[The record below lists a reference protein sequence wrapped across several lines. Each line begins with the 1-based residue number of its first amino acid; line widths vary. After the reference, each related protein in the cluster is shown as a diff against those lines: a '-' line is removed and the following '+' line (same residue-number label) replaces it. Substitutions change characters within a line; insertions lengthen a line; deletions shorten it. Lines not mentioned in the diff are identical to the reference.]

1 MALGNKILE
10 YRKRNG
16 LSQEQLADKINVTR
30 QTISDWELGETQPNS
45 EQLKMLSKEFS
56 ISIDELLDNDIKN
69 ISLSKPNV
77 QKHSKSKYLK
87 IFLVCI
93 VIIIV
98 GVFILY
104 INKNNFKRKD
114 KIIDKTIIC
123 NLYGEDH
130 TFNIKYYEAD
140 GKIKELGKDLYFK
153 DILELDKYDDV
164 NQILNIIND
173 YVKKNSGTCTIVKDR
188 ELDELVNISIKEG
201 TLTKTGATIII
212 TDNNP
217 NKIIYGT
224 SFYIEK
230 YENSDWHEVMPINN
244 NYGFNDMAY
253 YVDENGK
260 LELEQNWEYIYGKLN
275 KGIYRIVKDVAFES
289 DVPITPEDIYYI
301 WTEFEIQ

>member
-30 QTISDWELGETQPNS
+30 QTISNWELGETQPNS

-69 ISLSKPNV
+69 ISLSKTNV

-87 IFLVCI
+87 IFLICI
-93 VIIIV
+93 VIIIL
-98 GVFILY
+98 GIFILY

-130 TFNIKYYEAD
+130 IFNIKYYEAD

>member
-1 MALGNKILE
+1 MALENKILE

-30 QTISDWELGETQPNS
+30 QTISNWELGETQPNS
-45 EQLKMLSKEFS
+45 KQLKMLSKEFS

-69 ISLSKPNV
+69 ISLSKTNV

-87 IFLVCI
+87 IFLICI

-98 GVFILY
+98 GIFILY
-104 INKNNFKRKD
+104 INKNNFIFKD

-130 TFNIKYYEAD
+130 IFNIKYYEAD

-173 YVKKNSGTCTIVKDR
+173 YVKKNGGTCTIVKDR

-201 TLTKTGATIII
+201 TLTKTEATIII

>member
-30 QTISDWELGETQPNS
+30 QTISNWELGETQPNS

-87 IFLVCI
+87 IFLICI

-98 GVFILY
+98 GIFILY

-164 NQILNIIND
+164 NQIFNIIND
-173 YVKKNSGTCTIVKDR
+173 YVKKNGGTCTIVKDR

>member
-30 QTISDWELGETQPNS
+30 QTISNWELGETQPNS

-69 ISLSKPNV
+69 ISLSKTNV

>member
-30 QTISDWELGETQPNS
+30 QTISNWELGETQPNS

-69 ISLSKPNV
+69 ISLSKTNV
-77 QKHSKSKYLK
+77 QKHYKSKYLK
-87 IFLVCI
+87 IFLICI
-93 VIIIV
+93 VIIIL
-98 GVFILY
+98 GIFILY

-130 TFNIKYYEAD
+130 IFNIKYYEAD

-173 YVKKNSGTCTIVKDR
+173 YVKKNGGTCTIVKDR

>member
-30 QTISDWELGETQPNS
+30 QTISNWELGETQPNS

-69 ISLSKPNV
+69 ISLSKTNV

-87 IFLVCI
+87 IFLICI
-93 VIIIV
+93 VIIIL
-98 GVFILY
+98 GIFILY

-130 TFNIKYYEAD
+130 IFNIKYYEAD

-173 YVKKNSGTCTIVKDR
+173 YVKKNGGTCTIVKDR

-244 NYGFNDMAY
+244 NYGFDDMAY

>member
-30 QTISDWELGETQPNS
+30 QTISNWELGETQPNS

-69 ISLSKPNV
+69 ISLSKTNV

-87 IFLVCI
+87 IFLICI
-93 VIIIV
+93 VIIIL
-98 GVFILY
+98 GIFILY

-130 TFNIKYYEAD
+130 IFNIKYYEAD

-244 NYGFNDMAY
+244 NYGFDDMAY

>member
-30 QTISDWELGETQPNS
+30 QTISNWELGETQPNS
-45 EQLKMLSKEFS
+45 KQLKMLSKEFS

-69 ISLSKPNV
+69 ISLSKTNV

-87 IFLVCI
+87 IFLICI

-98 GVFILY
+98 GIFILY

-140 GKIKELGKDLYFK
+140 GKIEELGKDLYFK

-173 YVKKNSGTCTIVKDR
+173 YVKKNGGTCTIVKDR

>member
-30 QTISDWELGETQPNS
+30 QTISNWELGETQPNS

-69 ISLSKPNV
+69 ISLSKTNV

-87 IFLVCI
+87 IFLICI

-98 GVFILY
+98 GIFILY

-123 NLYGEDH
+123 SLYGENH

-140 GKIKELGKDLYFK
+140 GKIKALGKDLYFK
-153 DILELDKYDDV
+153 DILELDKYNDV
-164 NQILNIIND
+164 NQIFNIIND
-173 YVKKNSGTCTIVKDR
+173 YVKKNGGTCTIVKDR

-230 YENSDWHEVMPINN
+230 YENNDWHEVMPINN

-289 DVPITPEDIYYI
+289 DIPITPEDIYYI

>member
-30 QTISDWELGETQPNS
+30 QTISNWELGETQPNS

-69 ISLSKPNV
+69 ISLSKTNV

-87 IFLVCI
+87 IFLICI

-98 GVFILY
+98 GIFILY

-164 NQILNIIND
+164 NQIFNIIND
-173 YVKKNSGTCTIVKDR
+173 YVKKNGGTCTIVKDR

>member
-30 QTISDWELGETQPNS
+30 QTISNWELGETQPNS

-69 ISLSKPNV
+69 IALSKTNV
-77 QKHSKSKYLK
+77 QKHYKSKYLK
-87 IFLVCI
+87 IFLICI
-93 VIIIV
+93 VIIIL
-98 GVFILY
+98 GIFILY

-130 TFNIKYYEAD
+130 TFNIKYYEVD

-164 NQILNIIND
+164 NQIFNIIND
-173 YVKKNSGTCTIVKDR
+173 YVKKNGGTCTIVKDR

-289 DVPITPEDIYYI
+289 DIPITPEDIYYI

>member
-10 YRKRNG
+10 YRKRKG

-30 QTISDWELGETQPNS
+30 QTISNWELGETQPNS

-69 ISLSKPNV
+69 IALSKTNV
-77 QKHSKSKYLK
+77 QKHYKSKYLK
-87 IFLVCI
+87 IFLICI
-93 VIIIV
+93 VIIIL
-98 GVFILY
+98 GIFILY

-130 TFNIKYYEAD
+130 IFNIKYYEAD

-164 NQILNIIND
+164 NQIFNIIND
-173 YVKKNSGTCTIVKDR
+173 YVKKNGGTCTIVKDR

-289 DVPITPEDIYYI
+289 DIPITPEDIYYI

>member
-10 YRKRNG
+10 YRKRKG

-30 QTISDWELGETQPNS
+30 QTISNWELGETQPNS

-69 ISLSKPNV
+69 ISLSKTNV

-87 IFLVCI
+87 IFLICI
-93 VIIIV
+93 VIIIL
-98 GVFILY
+98 GIFILY

-130 TFNIKYYEAD
+130 IFNIKYYEAD

-289 DVPITPEDIYYI
+289 DIPITPEDIYYI

>member
-30 QTISDWELGETQPNS
+30 QTISNWELGETQPNS

-69 ISLSKPNV
+69 ISLSKTNV
-77 QKHSKSKYLK
+77 QKHYKSKYLK
-87 IFLVCI
+87 IFLICI
-93 VIIIV
+93 VIIIL
-98 GVFILY
+98 GIFILY

-130 TFNIKYYEAD
+130 IFNIKYYEAD

-173 YVKKNSGTCTIVKDR
+173 YVKKNGGTCTIVKDR

-289 DVPITPEDIYYI
+289 DIPITPEDIYYI

>member
-30 QTISDWELGETQPNS
+30 QTISNWELGETQPNS

-69 ISLSKPNV
+69 IALSKTNV
-77 QKHSKSKYLK
+77 QKHYKSKYLK
-87 IFLVCI
+87 IFLICI
-93 VIIIV
+93 VIIIL
-98 GVFILY
+98 GIFILY

-130 TFNIKYYEAD
+130 IFNIKYYEAD

-164 NQILNIIND
+164 NQIFNIIND
-173 YVKKNSGTCTIVKDR
+173 YVKKNGGTCTIVKDR

-289 DVPITPEDIYYI
+289 DIPITPEDIYYI

>member
-1 MALGNKILE
+1 MALENKILE

-30 QTISDWELGETQPNS
+30 QTISNWELGETQPNS
-45 EQLKMLSKEFS
+45 KQLKMLSKEFS

-69 ISLSKPNV
+69 ISLSKTNV

-87 IFLVCI
+87 IFLICI

-98 GVFILY
+98 GIFILY

-130 TFNIKYYEAD
+130 IFNIKYYEAD

-173 YVKKNSGTCTIVKDR
+173 YVKKNGGTCTIVKDR

-201 TLTKTGATIII
+201 TLTKTEATIII

>member
-30 QTISDWELGETQPNS
+30 QTISNWELGETQPNS

-69 ISLSKPNV
+69 ISLSKTNV

-87 IFLVCI
+87 IFLICI
-93 VIIIV
+93 VIIIL
-98 GVFILY
+98 GIFILY

-130 TFNIKYYEAD
+130 IFNIKYYEAD

-173 YVKKNSGTCTIVKDR
+173 YVKKNGGTCTIVKDR

-244 NYGFNDMAY
+244 NYGFNSMAY